1 MIPKK
6 RNIDGKRV
14 LHSRRGDD
22 IVWNDPDIVLTI
34 NMNVDASGKSITQN
48 FGVNMNIYVRYGFG
62 EHVSKIRIYEN
73 TNSFSKDLDS
83 GVDGNPVYTGLGIVW
98 RNNYIYL
105 EDPDLIEQLTITSS
119 VNLVMQQLNFISV
132 FQNLKKLDYGTNT
145 SNLLNSF
152 PYSSKLPNL
161 EYLRCRPSGSS
172 DGAGFY
178 ADWGTLSKLKWAHL
192 TGGPAITGFNP
203 FVGLPP
209 NLYYF
214 RFFFLSPW
222 EMDLADYFTG
232 NRIGVYV
239 QPQNGVSEHRLKY
252 SGGAVFPPVISED
265 PLYPIDYI
273 VYQPNQVHYKV
284 QGDELSQFI
293 LDFANQVT
301 SVTTLQ
307 KRIRF
312 AGSTPNTSYSDPSQS
327 LFTTYIEAL
336 EHITETLGVTVQ
348 FT

>member
-14 LHSRRGDD
+14 LHSRSGNN
-22 IVWNDPDIVLTI
+22 IVWNDPDIVLNI
-34 NMNVDASGKSITQN
+34 NINVDASGKSITHD
-48 FGVNMNIYVRYGFG
+48 FGANTNIYVRYGFG
-62 EHVSKIRIYEN
+62 EHIGDVRAYLN

-83 GVDGNPVYTGLGIVW
+83 GVDGNPVYTGLEPIW
-98 RNNYIYL
+98 RNNYIYI
-105 EDPDLIEQLTITSS
+105 EDPDLIEQLTLTSS
-119 VNLVMQQLNFISV
+119 VSNTMQHLNFISV
-132 FQNLKKLDYGTNT
+132 FPNLKKLDYGTNV
-145 SNLLNSF
+145 SSGFSSF
-152 PYSSKLPNL
+152 PYALNLPNL
-161 EYLRCRPSGSS
+161 EYLRCRPSNGPS
-172 DGAGFY
+172 GEGFY
-178 ADWGTLSKLKWAHL
+178 ADWGAFTNLKWAHL
-192 TGGPAITGFNP
+192 THGPSIVGFNP
-203 FVGLPP
+203 FEGLPP
-209 NLYYF
+209 NLYYM
-214 RFFFLSPW
+214 RFYFLSAW

-239 QPQNGVSEHRLKY
+239 QPQNNVSEHRLKY
-252 SGGAVFPPVISED
+252 SGGAVFPSVISED

-273 VYQPNQVHYKV
+273 VYQTDKVHYKV

-293 LDFANQVT
+293 IDFANQVT

-327 LFTTYIEAL
+327 LFTTYSEAL
-336 EHITETLGVTVQ
+336 AHITETLGVTVQ